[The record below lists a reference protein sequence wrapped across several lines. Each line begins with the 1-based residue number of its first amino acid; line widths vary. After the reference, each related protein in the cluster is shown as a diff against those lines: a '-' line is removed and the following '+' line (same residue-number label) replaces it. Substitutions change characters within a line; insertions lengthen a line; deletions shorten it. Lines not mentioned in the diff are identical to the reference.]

1 MTDVYN
7 QKKTSEQEH
16 VAMKNKASVIG
27 IRSTE
32 QGLMAELFVFL
43 FFCFFDH
50 QQPPSDPH
58 RLKVGEKVGKREG
71 RRTAGA
77 CWVGFGVWKETR
89 VL

>member
-7 QKKTSEQEH
+7 QKKMSEQDH

-43 FFCFFDH
+43 FF
-50 QQPPSDPH
+50 
-58 RLKVGEKVGKREG
+58 
-71 RRTAGA
+71 
-77 CWVGFGVWKETR
+77 
-89 VL
+89 